1 MAHESS
7 LKFSYNLNQQTTLI
21 ERNKALIDYNE
32 RKKVGMMFYFDVEM
46 AIWKR
51 EHLWIRTKWGG
62 NGRHVDRQMAV
73 IQLASRQPIS
83 RGEKKF
89 QIIIPDR
96 AGEI

>member
-51 EHLWIRTKWGG
+51 EHL
-62 NGRHVDRQMAV
+62 
-73 IQLASRQPIS
+73 
-83 RGEKKF
+83 
-89 QIIIPDR
+89 
-96 AGEI
+96 

>member
-1 MAHESS
+1 MLYKRMAHESS

-51 EHLWIRTKWGG
+51 EHL
-62 NGRHVDRQMAV
+62 
-73 IQLASRQPIS
+73 
-83 RGEKKF
+83 
-89 QIIIPDR
+89 
-96 AGEI
+96 